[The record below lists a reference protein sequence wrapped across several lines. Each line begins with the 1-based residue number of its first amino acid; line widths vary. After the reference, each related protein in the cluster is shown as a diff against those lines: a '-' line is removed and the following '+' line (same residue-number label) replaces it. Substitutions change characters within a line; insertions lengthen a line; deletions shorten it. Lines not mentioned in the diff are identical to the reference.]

1 MSLPPKKLEN
11 ALYYDANNNVTI
23 RTDAVGGGGGI
34 ASSVSVSNFPANQA
48 VVGNVNVT
56 SGSVSISNF
65 PATQNVAIA
74 SGTNNIGLV
83 KITDNTGTGI
93 TSTTLS
99 GKQRLDV
106 NLAAGGVPATTAP
119 NWADQVAGV
128 DKSGNLRVL
137 SVDINGNLNVN
148 ASTTSNLSIQN
159 PVDISVTGTLGSLN
173 ATVPINIKGVSSL
186 YAVVTGTWSGTI
198 NWYGSVDGIT
208 FVPLIV
214 AAGGPTNVYSTAGIT
229 TNAGVRI
236 AIPSGFTIINATMTA
251 YTSGSAQ
258 ITMNASNGTAVTES
272 IQLNP
277 ANFKAT
283 VIGNVN
289 VSAGSLSINNFPTTQ
304 NVQLADSAIFVSNA
318 AVSLFGASQWFDT
331 TTYGSISIQLVN
343 FEFGTIT
350 IEGSNDG
357 VTANPLLILP
367 VNDFNYIDSITSTG
381 LYSVKTTSQYI
392 RYNVINNQGGTFGLY
407 MIGRNSQGPSA
418 ADALSMAMSGEQNI
432 PLNVNLKSGLKID
445 TASGALV
452 FADAVNPNPQGL
464 MYLGAVN
471 TITVIDTTGY
481 NSLNVTTMAYAGSVT
496 ASNDGITWVS
506 LGGLAIT
513 GASTALVTA
522 VTATSSFSFPCMAR
536 YVRFTC
542 TIAGQFTVY
551 LRQQLFS
558 PNYLTNQT
566 NNLTQIAGAA
576 VSATT
581 AQLGMNIVQMGGTA
595 TVTGGLAGTLGI
607 GGASAAG
614 VVPTYNFLGVGG
626 IDSAGLMRRL
636 LTDASGRLT
645 ITGTNPNI
653 NTASTTPAQSIGAI
667 LGTMQNNAAL
677 NIQDTT
683 QFEGQTV
690 VELLAQLLLEI
701 RITNHILHELPLS
714 LNNGFYNVIDEPVAL
729 RNDPTIFAQ

>member
-34 ASSVSVSNFPANQA
+34 ASSVSISNFPANQAVVGNVNVTSGSVSISNFPANQA

-148 ASTTSNLSIQN
+148 ASTTSNLSIQT

-198 NWYGSVDGIT
+198 NWYGSADGIT

-236 AIPSGFTIINATMTA
+236 AIPAGFTIINATMTA

-304 NVQLADSAIFVSNA
+304 NVQLADSAIFVS
-318 AVSLFGASQWFDT
+318 SLPSNFAKSVLISKHKL
-331 TTYGSISIQLVN
+331 SIFLCII
-343 FEFGTIT
+343 F
-350 IEGSNDG
+350 SNNSDCLS
-357 VTANPLLILP
+357 T
-367 VNDFNYIDSITSTG
+367 FSSIT
-381 LYSVKTTSQYI
+381 
-392 RYNVINNQGGTFGLY
+392 
-407 MIGRNSQGPSA
+407 
-418 ADALSMAMSGEQNI
+418 
-432 PLNVNLKSGLKID
+432 
-445 TASGALV
+445 
-452 FADAVNPNPQGL
+452 
-464 MYLGAVN
+464 
-471 TITVIDTTGY
+471 
-481 NSLNVTTMAYAGSVT
+481 
-496 ASNDGITWVS
+496 
-506 LGGLAIT
+506 
-513 GASTALVTA
+513 
-522 VTATSSFSFPCMAR
+522 FSIE
-536 YVRFTC
+536 YT
-542 TIAGQFTVY
+542 
-551 LRQQLFS
+551 
-558 PNYLTNQT
+558 
-566 NNLTQIAGAA
+566 
-576 VSATT
+576 
-581 AQLGMNIVQMGGTA
+581 
-595 TVTGGLAGTLGI
+595 
-607 GGASAAG
+607 
-614 VVPTYNFLGVGG
+614 NFLASSAFLKCTFKISKICKLCDEVILLNLIKYKFIFKIFIGVMLCQQ
-626 IDSAGLMRRL
+626 IK
-636 LTDASGRLT
+636 
-645 ITGTNPNI
+645 
-653 NTASTTPAQSIGAI
+653 
-667 LGTMQNNAAL
+667 
-677 NIQDTT
+677 
-683 QFEGQTV
+683 
-690 VELLAQLLLEI
+690 
-701 RITNHILHELPLS
+701 
-714 LNNGFYNVIDEPVAL
+714 YK
-729 RNDPTIFAQ
+729 